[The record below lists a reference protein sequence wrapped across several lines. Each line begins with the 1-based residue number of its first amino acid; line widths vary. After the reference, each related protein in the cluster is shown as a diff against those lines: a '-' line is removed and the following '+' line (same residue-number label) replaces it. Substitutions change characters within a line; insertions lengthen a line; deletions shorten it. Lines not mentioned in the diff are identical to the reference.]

1 MENQHNI
8 VVADN
13 PSRWVRVFHMALL
26 IFLLYVAEFIMWML
40 VGISLVVMLVT
51 GSSNERL
58 RDFGKQL
65 STYVYSLTMFL
76 TYNNDQKPFP
86 FSDWPK

>member
-1 MENQHNI
+1 
-8 VVADN
+8 
-13 PSRWVRVFHMALL
+13 MALL